1 MRFRHHTLF
10 VLKLYELYCDVF
22 FGLKFWRILE
32 FVIRWLGRAIGRLLT
47 RGFEFKGA
55 RQRRARERERERV
68 HLERGDATTGEDL
81 VQILLFIIQL
91 KACMFLIIEV

>member
-1 MRFRHHTLF
+1 MCSL
-10 VLKLYELYCDVF
+10 V
-22 FGLKFWRILE
+22 LKFWRIRIW
-32 FVIRWLGRAIGRLLT
+32 IRWLVCLLGRAIGRLLT

-55 RQRRARERERERV
+55 RRRRAREREGV

-81 VQILLFIIQL
+81 VQILLFIVQL